1 MALLGTI
8 RNRFGWVM
16 MGLIFAGMVSFL
28 FMDISPGS
36 NASSGRSATVGYVNN
51 DKISNDLVQMYSR
64 EYQGNQLLSEQI
76 NVYVWDRIVKEKLLD
91 HKTYDAG
98 ILVTAD
104 EMGDMF
110 VSSDPSLLSSI
121 VKRYFGDSKKG
132 GYVNTEEIK
141 QRIEIFHNTNSL
153 LKQAGD
159 DPRKK
164 EELLEQQ
171 KNWVNLERTVKQNR
185 LQNKYFKAVKRGIYT
200 PLWMVEM
207 EQKTQKTA
215 YNFDYV
221 RIPYTNISEKIDVSD
236 QELNDYIS
244 AHARQYKREAAA
256 NINYIVFDV
265 FPTSEDSAAYR
276 TEMESYAD
284 DFSKRTTIKD
294 DSAFVSLHYG
304 EFAADFYTKDEM
316 SQPKEI
322 IDSVFALED
331 GTVLGP
337 FIHNRKYRVLKKIE
351 QKKLPDSV
359 KTRHILIR
367 AENPQD
373 GQKARLLLDSL
384 KNVLATDSKAS
395 FDSLALKYSEDGS
408 KTKGGD
414 LGWKAKDGS
423 FVPQFEEYM
432 FYTGEK
438 DSLRLIYTQF
448 GVHLIQITD
457 YKYETDKQGVRIA
470 FIDQDIIPSPV
481 TTENKQREAIEFIT
495 NNRNDKDMRA
505 AAKESGFSVITASAL
520 EEGGFKIDGIGENS
534 TSADIIRWAH
544 DPETEIGEVTNRPY
558 SVENEDLNCT
568 EKFVI
573 TSLVSRNEKG
583 LASLDDP
590 QVKGDVDRI
599 IRNQKKT
606 DLVKAKLSSLTSLD
620 AIAGEYGLIK
630 ETATNVAYESA
641 YLGTI
646 GSEPKVVALAAVTE
660 VGQMS
665 AAIGGKEGV
674 YVLELTSIA
683 EAPKLPRTAGPRNN
697 ISRRIDQIV
706 SAETI
711 YNNIKENAEIED
723 NRSSY

>member
-1 MALLGTI
+1 
-8 RNRFGWVM
+8 
-16 MGLIFAGMVSFL
+16 
-28 FMDISPGS
+28 
-36 NASSGRSATVGYVNN
+36 
-51 DKISNDLVQMYSR
+51 
-64 EYQGNQLLSEQI
+64 
-76 NVYVWDRIVKEKLLD
+76 
-91 HKTYDAG
+91 
-98 ILVTAD
+98 
-104 EMGDMF
+104 
-110 VSSDPSLLSSI
+110 
-121 VKRYFGDSKKG
+121 
-132 GYVNTEEIK
+132 
-141 QRIEIFHNTNSL
+141 
-153 LKQAGD
+153 
-159 DPRKK
+159 
-164 EELLEQQ
+164 
-171 KNWVNLERTVKQNR
+171 
-185 LQNKYFKAVKRGIYT
+185 
-200 PLWMVEM
+200 
-207 EQKTQKTA
+207 
-215 YNFDYV
+215 
-221 RIPYTNISEKIDVSD
+221 
-236 QELNDYIS
+236 
-244 AHARQYKREAAA
+244 
-256 NINYIVFDV
+256 
-265 FPTSEDSAAYR
+265 
-276 TEMESYAD
+276 
-284 DFSKRTTIKD
+284 
-294 DSAFVSLHYG
+294 
-304 EFAADFYTKDEM
+304 
-316 SQPKEI
+316 
-322 IDSVFALED
+322 
-331 GTVLGP
+331 
-337 FIHNRKYRVLKKIE
+337 
-351 QKKLPDSV
+351 
-359 KTRHILIR
+359 
-367 AENPQD
+367 
-373 GQKARLLLDSL
+373 
-384 KNVLATDSKAS
+384 
-395 FDSLALKYSEDGS
+395 LALKYSEDGS

-470 FIDQDIIPSPV
+470 FIDQDIIPSPI

-505 AAKESGFSVITASAL
+505 AAKESGFSVIAASAL

-620 AIAGEYGLIK
+620 AIAGEYSLIK

>member
-16 MGLIFAGMVSFL
+16 MALIGIGMLSFL

-36 NASSGRSATVGYVNN
+36 NTSSGRSATVGYVNG

-64 EYQGNQLLSEQI
+64 EYQGNQLLPEQI
-76 NVYVWDRIVKEKLLD
+76 SIYVWDRIVKEKLLD
-91 HKTYDAG
+91 EKTYNAG
-98 ILVTAD
+98 ILVTPD

-141 QRIEIFHNTNSL
+141 QRIEIFHNTSSL

-171 KNWVNLERTVKQNR
+171 KNWVNLEKTVKLNR
-185 LQNKYFKAVKRGIYT
+185 LQNKFFKAIGRGVYT
-200 PLWMVEM
+200 PLWMAQM

-221 RIPYTNISEKIDVSD
+221 RIPYTNINDKIDVSD
-236 QELNDYIS
+236 QELKDYIS
-244 AHARQYKREAAA
+244 ARPRQYKREAAA

-265 FPTSEDSAAYR
+265 FPTSEDSATYR

-284 DFSKRTTIKD
+284 DFSKRTTSKD
-294 DSAFVSLHYG
+294 DSAFVDLHYG
-304 EFAADFYTKDEM
+304 EYAAAYYTKEEM
-316 SQPKEI
+316 SEPKDI
-322 IDSVFALED
+322 IDSIFALED
-331 GTVLGP
+331 GIVLGP
-337 FIHNRKYRVLKKIE
+337 YIHNRKYRVLKKIE
-351 QKKLPDSV
+351 QKTLPDSV
-359 KTRHILIR
+359 KARHILIR

-395 FDSLALKYSEDGS
+395 FDSLAVKYSQDGS
-408 KTKGGD
+408 RTIGGD

-432 FYTGEK
+432 FYTGKK
-438 DSLRLIYTQF
+438 DSLRLLYTQF
-448 GVHLIQITD
+448 GVHLIQITG

-470 FIDQDIIPSPV
+470 YIDQDIIPSPG
-481 TTENKQREAIEFIT
+481 TTEDKQREVIDFIT
-495 NNRNDKDMRA
+495 NNRIDDDMKA
-505 AAKESGFSVITASAL
+505 TAKELGFVVNTASAL
-520 EEGGFKIDGIGENS
+520 EEGGFSIDGIGENS
-534 TSADIIRWAH
+534 TSADIIKWAH
-544 DPETEIGEVTNRPY
+544 DTETEIGEVTNRPY
-558 SVENEDLNCT
+558 AVENEELNCT
-568 EKFVI
+568 EKFVV

-583 LASLDDP
+583 LASIDDP
-590 QVKGDVDRI
+590 KVKGDVDRI

-606 DLVKAKLSSLTSLD
+606 DLVKSRLATLTSLD
-620 AIAGEYGLIK
+620 AIAGEYSLIK
-630 ETATNVAYESA
+630 ETATNVTYESG

-665 AAIGGKEGV
+665 GAIGGKEGV
-674 YVLELTSIA
+674 YILELTSIS
-683 EAPKLPRTAGPRNN
+683 EAPKLPQTAGARKS
-697 ISRRIDQIV
+697 ISQRIGQIV
-706 SAETI
+706 SAESI
-711 YNNIKENAEIED
+711 YNNMKDNADIQD
-723 NRSSY
+723 DRSSY